1 MPTQVATTVRTSSIS
16 PASTVVAM
24 TADLTSTA
32 DRLFGAIER
41 GDGEALAALWSDDI
55 VVWRQGGGRE
65 RDKDRGL
72 KVIAWFVES
81 TADRSYEILDRR
93 FFDGGFVQQHIV
105 HATAAGP
112 DGPDTPLSFRACL
125 VVTVGAD
132 GLITRIDEYL
142 DPADLAPLTGA

>member
-1 MPTQVATTVRTSSIS
+1 MLETWFS
-16 PASTVVAM
+16 
-24 TADLTSTA
+24 
-32 DRLFGAIER
+32 RLPIEIVNTR
-41 GDGEALAALWSDDI
+41 PRLLLALGLLRERQCRWGEALAALWSEDI
-55 VVWRQGGGRE
+55 VIWRQGGGRE
-65 RDKDRGL
+65 RDKGRGL

-105 HATAAGP
+105 HATVAGP
-112 DGPDTPLSFRACL
+112 DGTDTPLSFRACL